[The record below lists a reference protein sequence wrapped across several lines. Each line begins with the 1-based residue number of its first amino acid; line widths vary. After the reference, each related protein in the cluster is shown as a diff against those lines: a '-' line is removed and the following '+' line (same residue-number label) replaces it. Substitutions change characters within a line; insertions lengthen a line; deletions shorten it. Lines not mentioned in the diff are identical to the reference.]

1 MSLITISQNLGSGGM
16 NIARQ
21 VAEGLN
27 IDLYDDNRLQAEAIK
42 LDIRSDDFRSLDK
55 KAPGLFDRIL
65 GKKPDVYLDLMEAVV
80 YKASRNGQGVI
91 IGHGSQMLLRDFG
104 CALHVRIHA
113 SGARRVH
120 NLINEQNLSQESAEK
135 LIRKSDSERNGF
147 FNFAFQRDLNDPS
160 LYDLIINT
168 AKIGNDAA
176 AKFIIDLA
184 TSDEISSCSLTAL
197 DAMEKMSQTKKVEAV
212 LLENDINLTM
222 LHVEAPE
229 KGTVRINGLTTTQD
243 EKDRILKA
251 IQAMPEITD
260 FQSKIK
266 VAERRLLRTR
276 GPRKLKNISH

>member
-16 NIARQ
+16 AIARQ

-27 IDLYDDNRLQAEAIK
+27 IDLYDDNRLQAEALK

-80 YKASRNGQGVI
+80 YEASRQGQGVI

-113 SGARRVH
+113 SRPLRVH
-120 NLINEQNLSQESAEK
+120 NLINAQNLSQESAEK

-168 AKIGNDAA
+168 EKIANEAA

-184 TSDEISSCSLTAL
+184 ASDEISSCSLTAL
-197 DAMEKMSQTKKVEAV
+197 DAMGKRSQTKKVEAV

-229 KGTVRINGLTTTQD
+229 KGTVRINGLTTTQE
-243 EKDRILKA
+243 EKDRIFKA
-251 IQAMPEITD
+251 IRTMPEISD
-260 FQSKIK
+260 FQSNIE
-266 VAERRLLRTR
+266 VAS
-276 GPRKLKNISH
+276 GGY

>member
-1 MSLITISQNLGSGGM
+1 MFNRKDTAMSLITISQNLGSGGM
-16 NIARQ
+16 TIARK

-27 IDLYDDNRLQAEAIK
+27 IDLYGDSRLQAEALK
-42 LDIRSDDFRSLDK
+42 LDIRSDDFGSLDK

-80 YKASRNGQGVI
+80 YEASRHGQGVI

-113 SGARRVH
+113 SKARRIH
-120 NLINEQNLSQESAEK
+120 NLMNAQNLSRESAEK
-135 LIRKSDSERNGF
+135 LIRKSDRERNGF

-168 AKIGNDAA
+168 EKIGNDAA
-176 AKFIIDLA
+176 SKFIIDLA
-184 TSDEISSCSLTAL
+184 ASDEISSCSLTAL
-197 DAMEKMSQTKKVEAV
+197 EAMEKMSQTKKVEAV

-222 LHVEAPE
+222 LHVETPE
-229 KGTVRINGLTTTQD
+229 KGAIRIHGLTTTQY
-243 EKDRILKA
+243 EKDRISKA

-260 FQSKIK
+260 FQS
-266 VAERRLLRTR
+266 
-276 GPRKLKNISH
+276 NISIVSGGF